1 MKHTHRELVLDPFGD
16 KPTNRSYILMF
27 KKNNRDSTQHSRHRD
42 RVYKAS
48 CIEAMER
55 SRKRWAGKEHLV
67 HDIGHGVQNMLS
79 DTEKIKASVNG
90 ALWTEL

>member
-1 MKHTHRELVLDPFGD
+1 MKHTLRELVLDPFGD

-55 SRKRWAGKEHLV
+55 SRKRWAGKAHLV
-67 HDIGHGVQNMLS
+67 HEVGNGSITMLS
-79 DTEKIKASVNG
+79 EQKKSK
-90 ALWTEL
+90 LQ